1 MRKRKFL
8 CCAFT
13 LALLFA
19 MLAVHCVSAEETDEF
34 ISEAET
40 VTGENT
46 VDLGGVKVD
55 SVNFPDEGFRQYV
68 SENFDSNSDGYLS
81 AEEISFIT
89 DLSISRYNSNDSK
102 DFTGIEYFSSLE
114 TINFSF
120 IRVENLNISKNTAL
134 KTLKFDN
141 IYALKE
147 IDISKNVN
155 LEYLELLD
163 TDITNIDLS
172 NNPKLKILYIG
183 WWNGG
188 PPYIE
193 SLDVSKN
200 PLLEELDFSSTAEG
214 IEIDLSNNPNLK
226 KLYLN
231 VTTKLSDIDLSNNP
245 LLEKLKCFLEDDT
258 LKLPNLTN
266 LKELTIYSKTAS
278 EIDLSALPAL
288 QLFTANCPNVTE
300 VDFSYNPELT
310 EIVFNNSSLANIDVS
325 ACTKLYKFEC
335 YNNKLEKL
343 DLTNNN
349 ELKYLLCDKNRLQE
363 LDLTNKTKLTWLVA
377 SDNLI
382 SNLDVSDCLENIGV
396 SLDNNQCEIIIDDD
410 RTFNLENL
418 PGKFDTAKASGW
430 SGGTVEGNILTVD
443 DGVSN
448 VTYDYDIGN
457 GEKFNITLNIREESE
472 NPIAIDSTNF
482 PDENFRKELLENGI
496 DKNYDGL
503 LSKNEID
510 NVKELTISSPDI
522 YSLKGIE
529 FFTELTSLSCDTE
542 KVKEI
547 DVSSLTNLTNLS
559 VVSSQ
564 LSQIDVSNLTNL
576 ENLSVVSDELSEIDV
591 KNNGLLKILKV
602 NSVLLTEIDVSSN
615 TLLTELNVNDCSLT
629 KLDISSNEELDT
641 LRCENNLLTNLDLS
655 NNRKLKYL
663 FCKGNK
669 LTSLDLS
676 NNDGIFTLSCANNML
691 TELNLADKKEIFW
704 LECANNLLTEI
715 DVSNSKD
722 MAVLICNN
730 NKLETL
736 KIGSKNYLNEI
747 TTNNN
752 RLTDLDISGVT
763 TNIIYEINTDNNRYK
778 IQIDEN
784 NSFDLLSLPG
794 GFDIS
799 KASNWIG
806 GTVNGT
812 TLTVDEGTEEITYD
826 YDIGRGKTAK
836 FKLSLSPICDYT
848 IYDINNDGEV
858 NISDATV
865 IQLYIANLNIDKR
878 YKLELADVDNDGTV
892 SISDVTAMQVAFA
905 NGYA

>member
-1 MRKRKFL
+1 MFAL
-8 CCAFT
+8 IFT
-13 LALLFA
+13 LLTA
-19 MLAVHCVSAEETDEF
+19 CYVSAEENNDVLF
-34 ISEAET
+34 AAET
-40 VTGENT
+40 GAEENT
-46 VDLGGVKVD
+46 VDSGGVKVD
-55 SVNFPDEGFRQYV
+55 AVNFPDEGFRQYV

-89 DLSISRYNSNDSK
+89 DLSISSYNSNDSK

-114 TINFSF
+114 TINFRF

-172 NNPKLKILYIG
+172 NNPKLKSLRIG

-188 PPYIE
+188 PTYIE

-200 PLLEELDFSSTAEG
+200 PLLEELDFWSTAEG

-231 VTTKLSDIDLSNNP
+231 ITTKLSNIDLSNNP
-245 LLEKLKCFLEDDT
+245 LLEELKCFLEDDT

-266 LKELTIYSKTAS
+266 LKELTIHSKTAS

-288 QLFTANCPNVTE
+288 QLFTAYCPNVTE
-300 VDFSYNPELT
+300 VDFSNNPELT
-310 EIVFNNSSLANIDVS
+310 EIVFNDSSLANIDVS
-325 ACTKLYKFEC
+325 ACTKLYKLEC

-382 SNLDVSDCLENIGV
+382 SNLDVSDCPENIGV

-443 DGVSN
+443 DGVSK

-496 DKNYDGL
+496 DKNYDSL

-510 NVKELTISSPDI
+510 DTKELTISSPDI

-602 NSVLLTEIDVSSN
+602 NSVSLTEIDVSSN
-615 TLLTELNVNDCSLT
+615 TLLTELNVNGCSLREI
-629 KLDISSNEELDT
+629 DISSNENLDT
-641 LRCENNLLTNLDLS
+641 LRCENNLLRNLDLS
-655 NNRKLKYL
+655 NNLKLGFL
-663 FCKGNK
+663 FCGGNK
-669 LTSLDLS
+669 LTVLDIS
-676 NNDGIFTLSCANNML
+676 NNNELFTLACESNLL
-691 TELNLADKKEIFW
+691 TELNIANKTKLYW
-704 LECANNLLTEI
+704 LECANNLITEL
-715 DVSNSKD
+715 DLSDSRD
-722 MAVLICNN
+722 LAVLICNN
-730 NKLETL
+730 NRLETL
-736 KIGSKNYLNEI
+736 KIGSKNYFNRI
-747 TTNNN
+747 IVNNN
-752 RLTDLDISGVT
+752 RLTNFDISLSKEV
-763 TNIIYEINTDNNRYK
+763 YSYMINTDKNIYK
-778 IQIDEN
+778 IQVDEN
-784 NSFDLLSLPG
+784 NSFDLMSLTE
-794 GFDIS
+794 GFDVS
-799 KASNWIG
+799 KASNWVG

-812 TLTVDEGTEEITYD
+812 ILTVDEGKEEITYS
-826 YDIGRGKTAK
+826 YDIGNGETAE
-836 FKLSLSPICDYT
+836 FTLSLSPICDYT
-848 IYDINNDGEV
+848 VCDINGDYEIN
-858 NISDATV
+858 
-865 IQLYIANLNIDKR
+865 
-878 YKLELADVDNDGTV
+878 
-892 SISDVTAMQVAFA
+892 ISDVTAIQSYIANLDNNERYKFELADVNSDGNISVTDVTAMQLAIAF
-905 NGYA
+905 GYV